1 MLPEQIFLLA
11 CDLDRHRVPR
21 REIAVV
27 VRGALLAELSLRGCL
42 VTSDEDGTV
51 RASGTRRTGNAVLDD
66 ALCQMGEQRPRG
78 WHGWIRRDA
87 WQTTCAVQRRL
98 ASLGLISVE
107 PSRILGI
114 FPSTRITVHDPAQ
127 VTALRDRVRRIVHGD
142 DRVSDHQAALVALV
156 AVGEV
161 RGVLSRQDRKKCGG
175 RIKELTDQ
183 GGAAVPALARVVRQ
197 IKVQRSAA
205 AGGG

>member
-1 MLPEQIFLLA
+1 
-11 CDLDRHRVPR
+11 
-21 REIAVV
+21 
-27 VRGALLAELSLRGCL
+27 
-42 VTSDEDGTV
+42 
-51 RASGTRRTGNAVLDD
+51 
-66 ALCQMGEQRPRG
+66 
-78 WHGWIRRDA
+78 
-87 WQTTCAVQRRL
+87 
-98 ASLGLISVE
+98 
-107 PSRILGI
+107 
-114 FPSTRITVHDPAQ
+114 
-127 VTALRDRVRRIVHGD
+127 VHGD